1 MGQLKIKLASGK
13 NVTLESFHMT
23 KTYAGLLAGEPTKEM
38 NEKIINNITYPKN
51 WGASKSFIEKSNM
64 YLSEDVLKPLVFSVR
79 LSAKPI
85 NDKEKQFD
93 GSEIIVIWF
102 GNEKLNK
109 SIKGIIVDGLENFD
123 WDKHAKNFNI

>member
-23 KTYAGLLAGEPTKEM
+23 TTYAGLLAGEPTIEM
-38 NEKIINNITYPKN
+38 NEKIINNFSSPKN
-51 WGASKSFIEKSNM
+51 WGARKSYIEKSSM
-64 YLSEDVLKPLVFSVR
+64 YLSEDVLKPLLFSAR

-93 GSEIIVIWF
+93 GSEIIVIWL
-102 GNEKLNK
+102 GET
-109 SIKGIIVDGLENFD
+109 IKDKNFEELIVSGLGHFD
-123 WDKHAKNFNI
+123 WDKHANNFQF